1 MSRLLS
7 IIYKK
12 LYIFKG
18 PGIMSETQIKTVMM
32 KFMRLGNAMSRYI
45 KCDNLIEKL
54 AQKGFSSEEALFK
67 FLIYQE

>member
-12 LYIFKG
+12 LYVFKE
-18 PGIMSETQIKTVMM
+18 PGIMSEIQIKIAMI
-32 KFMRLGNAMSRYI
+32 KFVRPGNAMLRYI

-54 AQKGFSSEEALFK
+54 AQKGFSSEEAPA
-67 FLIYQE
+67 